1 MPKIIKL
8 KIQIIDK
15 LSEFKKG
22 KTAISKDLENIK
34 KQLGFDITELLPK
47 KPYNK
52 VSFNIKDTN
61 SSFANAI
68 RRVLVSE
75 IPVWS
80 LVIDEKLFETN
91 DPFIRFDDFGERINC
106 LPIHQSY
113 LNKISGKENSKDKD
127 INEIFISI
135 TVFYLIHISPFLFFC
150 CSIW

>member
-1 MPKIIKL
+1 MPEEK
-8 KIQIIDK
+8 
-15 LSEFKKG
+15 F
-22 KTAISKDLENIK
+22 NI
-34 KQLGFDITELLPK
+34 
-47 KPYNK
+47 

-91 DPFIRFDDFGERINC
+91 DPYIRFDDFGERINC

-113 LNKISGKENSKDKD
+113 LNKISEKQNLKDKD
-127 INEIFISI
+127 MNEIFK
-135 TVFYLIHISPFLFFC
+135 LL
-150 CSIW
+150 